1 MKNKD
6 LIAILES
13 LTSDAE
19 IAVEVYDIATGAC
32 VAKTC
37 DIGYTLGENNEMKLQ
52 VAVETATA

>member
-1 MKNKD
+1 MTNKD

-13 LTSDAE
+13 LTPDAE
-19 IAVEVYDIATGAC
+19 ITVEVYDIVTPTC
-32 VAKTC
+32 INKTS

>member
-13 LTSDAE
+13 LTPNAE
-19 IAVEVYDIATGAC
+19 ITVEVYENATGAS
-32 VAKTC
+32 VAETC
-37 DIGYTLGENNEMKLQ
+37 DIGYTLSENNEMKLQ